1 MDGQQEKAVGITDE
15 KNVWLSKE
23 AAHQAEWRN
32 QEELAN
38 ISSSRVDTNE
48 REKNT
53 LETLKINEHQSTPQ
67 TSKLELVHCILKSA
81 QNINTLCSC
90 GPTTKTRMM

>member
-1 MDGQQEKAVGITDE
+1 
-15 KNVWLSKE
+15 
-23 AAHQAEWRN
+23 
-32 QEELAN
+32 
-38 ISSSRVDTNE
+38 VDTNE
-48 REKNT
+48 RGKNT